1 MRDIDSRNS
10 IVTEALENLH
20 KAEIQSLEIDKC
32 KYEEVTLNN
41 RKYITNKK
49 MNDLD
54 WADMIED
61 LIKKG
66 MESSLVIQKVME
78 LRNEYNEYITGLAA
92 TKQEKDITYKK
103 LFELY
108 KQEAEELYEA
118 YLKNDDRNV
127 EEEIFDVIQTL
138 LNIIDYKNINIRDAL
153 LRHKLK
159 LEARGRNFKE
169 DIIKFLY

>member
-1 MRDIDSRNS
+1 MELKLRN
-10 IVTEALENLH
+10 IKNA
-20 KAEIQSLEIDKC
+20 
-32 KYEEVTLNN
+32 
-41 RKYITNKK
+41 R
-49 MNDLD
+49 MNDLV
-54 WADMIED
+54 WADIIEE
-61 LIKKG
+61 LIEKG
-66 MESSLVIQKVME
+66 MEANLVMQKVME
-78 LRNEYNEYITGLAA
+78 LRAEYNEYITGLAA
-92 TKQEKDITYKK
+92 TKQEKYITYKN

-138 LNIIDYKNINIRDAL
+138 LNIIDYKNINIEDAL

-159 LEARGRNFKE
+159 LESRGRVFKE